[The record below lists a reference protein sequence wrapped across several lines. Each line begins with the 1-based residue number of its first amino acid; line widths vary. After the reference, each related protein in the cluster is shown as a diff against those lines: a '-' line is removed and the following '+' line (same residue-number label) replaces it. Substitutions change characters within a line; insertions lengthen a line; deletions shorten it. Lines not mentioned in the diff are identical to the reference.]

1 MSILSAM
8 YSAVAGL
15 GAQSTKLGVISDN
28 IANSSTT
35 GYKRSEVEFSSLVT
49 EQVSK
54 HSYSAGGV
62 ESNVRT
68 QIDRQGLIQ
77 GTASSTD
84 MAINGE
90 GFFVVADVANPD
102 PAQDLMALTRAGSFT
117 PDDTGS
123 LRNAAGYYLMGWR
136 LNPDGTT
143 IVSNPSRDSFTGLE
157 TVNVSGLNFTG
168 APTTEVQFAG
178 NLPAQLANGTPGTPI
193 RTSIEYYSDLGNPYS
208 ITMEWT
214 PSIDSVA
221 DHWGLTIYDS
231 QTGGGT
237 TPIYNN
243 VVTFNASGANAGTP
257 SAIPGLVGGALPLTV
272 NGGLQNLDLNIGD
285 VNSVDGITQF
295 AGEYVPTR
303 ITKDGAVFGVVN
315 RIEMSDDGIVTAVY
329 DNGLR
334 RPIYRV
340 PVATVQNPNGLQS
353 ITGTAYQL
361 SNDSGTLYLW
371 DAQTGP
377 AGKTVGNAL
386 ERSNVDIAQELTS
399 LIETQRNYSTNAKV
413 VQTADEM
420 LEEIT
425 RLKR

>member
-8 YSAVAGL
+8 YSAVSGL

-28 IANSSTT
+28 ISNSSTT

-62 ESNVRT
+62 ESNVRM
-68 QIDRQGLIQ
+68 QIDRQGLVQ
-77 GTASSTD
+77 ATSSSTD
-84 MAINGE
+84 IAINGE
-90 GFFVVADVANPD
+90 GFFVVADVAGAD
-102 PAQDLMALTRAGSFT
+102 PTQDLMALTRAGSFT
-117 PDDTGS
+117 PDAEGN
-123 LRNAAGYYLMGWR
+123 LQNAAGYYLMGWR

-143 IVSNPSRDSFTGLE
+143 VNANPSRDSFIGME
-157 TVNVSGLNFTG
+157 TVNISGLNFTG
-168 APTTEVQFAG
+168 APTTEVEFAG
-178 NLPAQLANGTPGTPI
+178 NLPAQLANGTPGAPI

-208 ITMEWT
+208 LTLEWT
-214 PSIDSVA
+214 PSSDGIA
-221 DHWGLTIYDS
+221 NHWGLNIYDS

-237 TPIYNN
+237 TPVYSN
-243 VVTFNASGANAGTP
+243 VVTFNASGPNAGTP
-257 SAIPGLVGGALPLTV
+257 SAIPGLAGGVLPLSV
-272 NGGLQNLDLNIGD
+272 NGGTQALDLNIGD
-285 VNSVDGITQF
+285 INNVNGITQF

-303 ITKDGAVFGVVN
+303 ITKNGAVFGVVN
-315 RIEMSDDGIVTAVY
+315 RIEMSEDGIVTAVY

-334 RPIYRV
+334 RPIYQV
-340 PVATVQNPNGLQS
+340 PLATVQNPNGLQS

-399 LIETQRNYSTNAKV
+399 LIETQRSYSTNAKV